1 VFRNTAV
8 ILGIC
13 ASIAGCASRRVETD
27 VRPSAPAT
35 RAQWAECSTVAAA
48 IHAAPPSHF
57 TRTRGGTLEIPSA
70 VLAEHHCGMRVVD
83 IRERDEVEGELGR
96 IVGAQWVPQG
106 EIEASATQWRH
117 DEPIVLVC
125 RSGRRSARAAEQ
137 LEALGFRAVASL
149 TGGMLEWQSHGLPV
163 DRSPMDAPDAPDAL
177 DAAAHSDAMSSAHEA
192 EDAVVLPPAER
203 LTADALRA
211 RLSRPDAVRW
221 STAASILSA
230 GSESCIDG
238 RSTSPVLGTPGGDV
252 GELVLALTALEQ
264 LTHERVR
271 EAALDALLAEH
282 ADAFGR
288 IYMHSDAHTI
298 ERIQH
303 ALSNDPRVSSE
314 RRPRDRASTVALLLR
329 PPHELEPVVLEHF
342 TRAEH
347 IGCGHL
353 RTMLEHAE
361 SYQTRADLVRASLR
375 AVLRLAWRRPESL
388 DFEVL
393 EGEHHEHGVVEVRV
407 RRAVRAHTRVPML
420 SPSVV
425 GDGVFIVH
433 PQVEAFVRDESAG
446 FLSEHALDVVGV
458 PADEAALSRLM
469 LRLGEAQAR
478 QTLSRLARG
487 LPTFT
492 VVLDPHAPPTV
503 TTTTAPTRSSAR

>member
-1 VFRNTAV
+1 MFRNIAV
-8 ILGIC
+8 VLGIC
-13 ASIAGCASRRVETD
+13 ASLSGCASRRVESD
-27 VRPSAPAT
+27 VRLSAPAP
-35 RAQWAECSTVAAA
+35 RAQWASCSAPSATP
-48 IHAAPPSHF
+48 HAAPQSYF
-57 TRTRGGTLEIPSA
+57 TRTRGGTLEIQSA
-70 VLAEHHCGMRVVD
+70 VLAERHCGMRVVD

-96 IVGAQWVPQG
+96 VPGSQWVPQG
-106 EIEASATQWRH
+106 EIEASAGQWRH

-163 DRSPMDAPDAPDAL
+163 DRSAVAAL
-177 DAAAHSDAMSSAHEA
+177 DDHDAAAHSDAARSSHDSAGAA
-192 EDAVVLPPAER
+192 ESHPAEH
-203 LTADALRA
+203 LTADSLRE
-211 RLSRPDAVRW
+211 RLARPDAVRW

-264 LTHERVR
+264 LTHRSVR
-271 EAALDALLAEH
+271 EPALDALLTEH

-298 ERIQH
+298 ERVQR
-303 ALSNDPRVSSE
+303 ALSEDPRVSIDH
-314 RRPRDRASTVALLLR
+314 RPRDRASTVALLLR
-329 PPHELEPVVLEHF
+329 PPHALEPVVLEHF

-347 IGCGHL
+347 VGCGHL

-375 AVLRLAWRRPESL
+375 AVLRLAWRRPEAL

-407 RRAVRAHTRVPML
+407 RREVRAHTRVPML

-433 PQVEAFVRDESAG
+433 PQVEAFVRNESAG
-446 FLSEHALDVVGV
+446 FLSEHALDIVGV
-458 PADEAALSRLM
+458 AADEAALSRLM
-469 LRLGEAQAR
+469 RRLGEAQAQ

-492 VVLDPHAPPTV
+492 VVLDPHAPPAV
-503 TTTTAPTRSSAR
+503 TALTRSSAR